1 MLAGDLNSSLKA
13 EASLKLSAGT
23 AVLVPA
29 REDLAISGDGSYHR
43 LLMKMLGNFS
53 RYVRRRPSR
62 LVDKHEVSFETR
74 DMLSKKGDQ
83 STFLLLLI
91 V

>member
-1 MLAGDLNSSLKA
+1 MAD
-13 EASLKLSAGT
+13 
-23 AVLVPA
+23 LVPA

-43 LLMKMLGNFS
+43 LLMQKLGNFS
-53 RYVRRRPSR
+53 RYVRRRPTH
-62 LVDKHEVSFETR
+62 LVDKHGLSHETR

-91 V
+91 IRES